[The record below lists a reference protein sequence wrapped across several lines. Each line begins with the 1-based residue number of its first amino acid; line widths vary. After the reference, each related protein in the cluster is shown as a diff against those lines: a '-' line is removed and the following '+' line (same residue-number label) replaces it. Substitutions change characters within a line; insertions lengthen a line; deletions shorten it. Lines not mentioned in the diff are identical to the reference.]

1 MLELSVRRGQSNF
14 STVYIFC
21 YLRRKR
27 LLSWLFDRK
36 GWFWQPLNFASAA
49 SVCNGLKQ
57 RIFFFG
63 AFSIFESGGI
73 TKHLI
78 TGPSGNSEFCF
89 PSTSMFSSASSRG
102 TLSVSGNQNSLFPLW
117 PVIKCL
123 LFNPTFYET
132 NFKPKLFTANVECN
146 GTVLK
151 EPKTEK
157 AILCL
162 NLNSRSMVV
171 TLCFGSLS
179 TLLYTS
185 DLKWH
190 WR

>member
-1 MLELSVRRGQSNF
+1 MLELSVRRATLVLSIIFVSCEEKDCYRYF
-14 STVYIFC
+14 SIEQVAFGSRSI
-21 YLRRKR
+21 
-27 LLSWLFDRK
+27 LL
-36 GWFWQPLNFASAA
+36 NY
-49 SVCNGLKQ
+49 GLKQ
-57 RIFFFG
+57 IIFFG

-73 TKHLI
+73 TKHLM

-89 PSTSMFSSASSRG
+89 PSTSTFPSASPRG
-102 TLSVSGNQNSLFPLW
+102 TLSVSGNQNSLFPSG

-123 LFNPTFYET
+123 LFNHTFYET

-151 EPKTEK
+151 EPKAEK
-157 AILCL
+157 AILFL
-162 NLNSRSMVV
+162 NLTSRSMMA
-171 TLCFGSLS
+171 TSCFGSLS

-190 WR
+190 